1 MSNFVGRQVQV
12 IISSDNEQITIPKD
26 INTLENLQIDFT
38 IGGAS
43 TGSSAKNNDVSFTNL
58 SETTR
63 NFIKKEKQKIEI
75 FAGYKALG
83 VAKIA
88 QGQITDVDKI
98 DRQTTDIITRIKFGE
113 SIFDINNLVFS
124 RSYQGSVTMT
134 SILND
139 AFVDT
144 TFTFRNIQ
152 VIPNI
157 TFTGFA
163 FHGKT
168 KDLLAKILTP
178 NKINWVVS
186 GDKIIFNTVGQP
198 ISTDLVFKI
207 RKSTGMVGVPK
218 PTQNSGVEVK
228 TLLNTTINIGDKI
241 NLDSQFIQGEFKV
254 ISILHKGSSRA
265 GDFTTTMDCV
275 TIK

>member
-1 MSNFVGRQVQV
+1 VSNFFGRQVQV
-12 IISSDNEQITIPKD
+12 VISSDTEQITIPED

-38 IGGAS
+38 ISGTS
-43 TGSSAKNNDVSFTNL
+43 TGSSAKSNEVSLTNL

-63 NFIKKEKQKIEI
+63 NFIKKEGQKVEI
-75 FAGYKALG
+75 FAGYQALG

-98 DRQTTDIITRIKFGE
+98 DRQTTDIITRLKFAE

-124 RSYQGSVTMT
+124 KSYQGSVTMT

-144 TFTFRNIQ
+144 TFTFRNFQ

-186 GDKIIFNTVGQP
+186 GEKIIFNTVGKP
-198 ISTDLVFKI
+198 INTDLVFKI
-207 RKSTGMVGVPK
+207 SKSTGMVGVPK

-228 TLLNTTINIGDKI
+228 TLLNTTINIADKI
-241 NLDSQFIQGEFKV
+241 NLDSQFIKGEFKV

>member
-1 MSNFVGRQVQV
+1 MSNFFGRQVQV
-12 IISSDNEQITIPKD
+12 VISSDNEQITIPED

-38 IGGAS
+38 IGGTS
-43 TGSSAKNNDVSFTNL
+43 TGSSAKSNEVSLTNL

-63 NFIKKEKQKIEI
+63 NFIKKEGQKIEV
-75 FAGYKALG
+75 FAGYQALG

-88 QGQITDVDKI
+88 QGQITDLDKI
-98 DRQTTDIITRIKFGE
+98 DRQTTDIITRLKFAE

-144 TFTFRNIQ
+144 TFTFRNFQ

-186 GDKIIFNTVGQP
+186 GEKIIFNTVGQP
-198 ISTDLVFKI
+198 VNTDLVFKI
-207 RKSTGMVGVPK
+207 SKSTGMVGVPK

-228 TLLNTTINIGDKI
+228 TLLNTTINIADKI

>member
-1 MSNFVGRQVQV
+1 MSNFFGRQVQV
-12 IISSDNEQITIPKD
+12 VISSDTEQITIPED

-38 IGGAS
+38 IGGTS
-43 TGSSAKNNDVSFTNL
+43 TGSSAQSNEVSITNL

-75 FAGYKALG
+75 FAGYQALD

-88 QGQITDVDKI
+88 QGQITDLDKI
-98 DRQTTDIITRIKFGE
+98 DRQTTDIITRIKFAE

-144 TFTFRNIQ
+144 TFTFRNFQ

-198 ISTDLVFKI
+198 VNTDLVFKI
-207 RKSTGMVGVPK
+207 SKSTGMVGVPK
-218 PTQNSGVEVK
+218 PTENSGVEVK
-228 TLLNTTINIGDKI
+228 TLLNTKINIADKI
-241 NLDSQFIQGEFKV
+241 NLDSQFIKGEFKV

-275 TIK
+275 IIK

>member
-1 MSNFVGRQVQV
+1 MSNFFGRQVQV
-12 IISSDNEQITIPKD
+12 VISSDTEQITIPED

-38 IGGAS
+38 ISGTS
-43 TGSSAKNNDVSFTNL
+43 TGSSAKSNEVSLTNL

-63 NFIKKEKQKIEI
+63 NFIKKEGQKVEI
-75 FAGYKALG
+75 FAGYQALG

-98 DRQTTDIITRIKFGE
+98 DRQTTDIITRLKFAE

-124 RSYQGSVTMT
+124 KSYQGSVTMT

-144 TFTFRNIQ
+144 TFTFRNFQ

-186 GDKIIFNTVGQP
+186 GEKIIFNTVGKP
-198 ISTDLVFKI
+198 INTDLVFKI
-207 RKSTGMVGVPK
+207 SKSTGMVGVPK

-228 TLLNTTINIGDKI
+228 TLLNTTINIADKI
-241 NLDSQFIQGEFKV
+241 NLDSQFIKGEFKV

>member
-1 MSNFVGRQVQV
+1 MSNFFGRQVQV
-12 IISSDNEQITIPKD
+12 VISSDNEQITIPED
-26 INTLENLQIDFT
+26 VNTLENLQIDFT
-38 IGGAS
+38 IGGTS
-43 TGSSAKNNDVSFTNL
+43 TGSSAKSNEVSLTNL

-63 NFIKKEKQKIEI
+63 NFIKKEGQKIEV
-75 FAGYKALG
+75 FAGYQALG

-98 DRQTTDIITRIKFGE
+98 DRQTTDIITRLKFAE

-144 TFTFRNIQ
+144 TFTFRNFQ

-186 GDKIIFNTVGQP
+186 GEKIIFNTVGQP
-198 ISTDLVFKI
+198 VNTDLVFKI
-207 RKSTGMVGVPK
+207 SKSSGMVGVPK

-228 TLLNTTINIGDKI
+228 TLLNTTINIADKI